1 MKARKQKM
9 EANHERMKVKM
20 DVYQEKVDDGQKEV
34 KVQVGSLSF
43 RIDANKE
50 EMNACLEKMKEK
62 PEERMPVA
70 VQEEVP
76 KKEAAVE
83 NLEH

>member
-1 MKARKQKM
+1 
-9 EANHERMKVKM
+9 
-20 DVYQEKVDDGQKEV
+20 
-34 KVQVGSLSF
+34 
-43 RIDANKE
+43 
-50 EMNACLEKMKEK
+50 MKEK

-83 NLEH
+83 NLEHWRSDMGIAI